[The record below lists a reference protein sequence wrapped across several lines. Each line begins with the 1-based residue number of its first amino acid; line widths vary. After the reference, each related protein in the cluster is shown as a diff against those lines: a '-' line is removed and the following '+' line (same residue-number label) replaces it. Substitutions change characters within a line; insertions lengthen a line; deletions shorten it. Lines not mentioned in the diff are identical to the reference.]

1 MAYLLKLPLRL
12 ITSVF
17 LMPFLWLRYV
27 LTGSVNQDNKE
38 VVDAAP
44 LIQRLNGLQFQNA
57 EMKTKL
63 DSLLDVLSYH
73 KSDIAERIETNAA
86 LDEHEKSFC
95 LDLASSIEILKKAK
109 DSEAFDVFLKRM
121 SPALKMVKTKTTLTA
136 SDSVLLERCQSGDL
150 SSFLAYFSVLVTR
163 SC

>member
-1 MAYLLKLPLRL
+1 MAYLLKLPLRM

-27 LTGSVNQDNKE
+27 LTGKVSRDNQE

-73 KSDIAERIETNAA
+73 KSDIAERIEANAA

-95 LDLASSIEILKKAK
+95 LDLASSIEFLKKAK

-136 SDSVLLERCQSGDL
+136 SDSALLERCQSGDL
-150 SSFLAYFSVLVTR
+150 SSFFAYFSVLVTR